1 MKKIFAIII
10 ILFFTNTVYSMI
22 PGPSILVKCPQ
33 CGEDKEL
40 MSIISGNTFG
50 SIMWSDSY
58 QYTPMLPRLSPV
70 QKCAN
75 CGVYFMLPDEKPRY
89 KEDDDSGYNN
99 SFETGR
105 LNFPE
110 IKEAVVQLENS
121 GLDKDQ
127 EIALR
132 IEAVYRFNDA
142 FRKFDDNEQGQKISD
157 ELKERSTE
165 DWQFHR
171 ENLLKLISLLDKEDI
186 KPFPLIAELYREL
199 GMFEES
205 LQVIESFTPS
215 SEFIK
220 DLMDKIKEKNLAKD
234 SKIFVLEY

>member
-1 MKKIFAIII
+1 
-10 ILFFTNTVYSMI
+10 
-22 PGPSILVKCPQ
+22 
-33 CGEDKEL
+33 
-40 MSIISGNTFG
+40 
-50 SIMWSDSY
+50 
-58 QYTPMLPRLSPV
+58 
-70 QKCAN
+70 
-75 CGVYFMLPDEKPRY
+75 MLPDEKPRY
-89 KEDDDSGYNN
+89 KEDDDSGYNH

-127 EIALR
+127 EISLR

-171 ENLLKLISLLDKEDI
+171 ENLLKLISILDKEDI
-186 KPFPLIAELYREL
+186 KPLPLIAELYREV
-199 GMFEES
+199 GMFDES